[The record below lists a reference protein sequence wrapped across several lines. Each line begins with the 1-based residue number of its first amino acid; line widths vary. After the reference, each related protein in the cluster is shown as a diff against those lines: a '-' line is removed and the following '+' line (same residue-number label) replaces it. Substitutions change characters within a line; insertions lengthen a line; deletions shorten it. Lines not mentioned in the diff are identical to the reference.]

1 MKLKLDFSLDDCVI
15 VISEDGDMSLSY
27 CTPAG
32 DFEMTLREEIVTVEW
47 DGIVPTPE
55 NIVPQAE
62 KLLAEIMRSQ
72 EFHRFYHNSLRKL
85 RWRNGIGFAQK
96 IQYQGSIRAEK
107 GLDRTLYPYACVK
120 RRIYGLSEAGM
131 SKHLG

>member
-27 CTPAG
+27 YTPAG
-32 DFEMTLREEIVTVEW
+32 DFEMTLCEETVTVEW

-55 NIVPQAE
+55 NIGPQAE
-62 KLLAEIMRSQ
+62 KLLAEMMRSQ

-85 RWRNGIGFAQK
+85 RR
-96 IQYQGSIRAEK
+96 S
-107 GLDRTLYPYACVK
+107 L
-120 RRIYGLSEAGM
+120 
-131 SKHLG
+131 

>member
-27 CTPAG
+27 YTPAG
-32 DFEMTLREEIVTVEW
+32 DFEMTLCEETVTVEW

-55 NIVPQAE
+55 NIVEQSK
-62 KLLAEIMRSQ
+62 KLLREMGRSQ

-85 RWRNGIGFAQK
+85 RR
-96 IQYQGSIRAEK
+96 S
-107 GLDRTLYPYACVK
+107 L
-120 RRIYGLSEAGM
+120 
-131 SKHLG
+131 